1 MTVGKAWLSTALFL
15 VGLVANLNPALA
27 ENKAPSVT
35 DWPAIEEA
43 AKGQT
48 VQWNAWGGAENINAY
63 IDWVGDRME
72 ALYGVSVN
80 HVRLSDTAEAVSRV
94 IAEKAAGR
102 IDDGSVD
109 LIWINGE
116 NFVAMKERGLLET
129 PGWATALPNW
139 EYVDVEGKPTVVTDF
154 TVATDGLESPWGM
167 AKLTFWHDTARTA
180 AVDLPDSA
188 KGIASWLKENP
199 GRFTYPAPPD
209 FVGSTFLKQLLAETA
224 PKDID
229 LSQPAT
235 DETFPAATKAMFAML
250 DEMRPNLWRSGQR
263 HPENYP
269 AMKALLAD
277 GEIDILFAFNPA
289 EASSGIAAGELPQ
302 TVRPLSF
309 PGGTLGNSH
318 FVTVPFNAANRE
330 GALLL
335 ANFLISPEAQI
346 RKENPE
352 IWGDPTVLDVASLP
366 EDDRKAFE
374 ALPLGVATPSPA
386 ETGPV
391 LVEPHG
397 SWQDRLEA
405 EWEKRYVVGG

>member
-1 MTVGKAWLSTALFL
+1 MTVGKAWLSAALCLF
-15 VGLVANLNPALA
+15 GLAGSLSPALA
-27 ENKAPSVT
+27 ENKAPAVS
-35 DWPAIEEA
+35 DWTAIEKA
-43 AKGQT
+43 AEGQT

-63 IDWVGDRME
+63 IDWVGERME

-94 IAEKAAGR
+94 LAEKAAGR
-102 IDDGSVD
+102 TANGSVD

-129 PGWATALPNW
+129 PGWATLLPNW
-139 EYVDVEGKPTVVTDF
+139 KYVDVKGKPTVVTDF
-154 TVATDGLESPWGM
+154 TVPTDGLESPWGM
-167 AKLTFWHDTARTA
+167 AKLTFWHDTARTEA
-180 AVDLPDSA
+180 GQLPHSA
-188 KGIASWLKENP
+188 KEIADWLKDNP

-209 FVGSTFLKQLLAETA
+209 FIGSTFLKQLLVETA
-224 PKDID
+224 PEKID

-235 DETFPAATKAMFAML
+235 DENFAAATKTMFAML
-250 DEMRPNLWRSGQR
+250 DEMRPNLWRGGQR

-277 GEIDILFAFNPA
+277 GEIDILFAFNPG
-289 EASSGIAAGELPQ
+289 EASSGIAAGELPE
-302 TVRPLSF
+302 TVRPLPF
-309 PGGTLGNSH
+309 PAGTLGNSH

-346 RKENPE
+346 RKENAE
-352 IWGDPTVLDVASLP
+352 LWGDPTVLDVASLP

-374 ALPLGVATPSPA
+374 SLPRGPATPSP
-386 ETGPV
+386 EQTGPV
-391 LVEPHG
+391 IVEPHA